1 MRIIKKEIRI
11 VGFDDGPFVPRSKG
25 KVPVIG
31 VVFRGGDFLDGVF
44 KTDVTIDG
52 MDATDILIKIINR
65 SKHKEQLRV
74 IMLNGIT
81 IGGFNMINISKL
93 YEKTNLPVI
102 AINRKMPN
110 LKKIRI
116 ALQNFNDFEKRWNC
130 IEDAGKIQK
139 MKIEKNKNLYFQFKG
154 LKQREAEE
162 IIRVSCTRSLI
173 PEPLR
178 VAHLIASA
186 LIKGE
191 SGGRA

>member
-110 LKKIRI
+110 LKKIRT

>member
-1 MRIIKKEIRI
+1 MRNIKREIRI
-11 VGFDDGPFVPRSKG
+11 VGFDDGPFIPRTKG

-44 KTDVTIDG
+44 KTEVAIDG
-52 MDATDILIKIINR
+52 IDATDSLIKIINR

-81 IGGFNMINISKL
+81 IGGFNMINISEVYK
-93 YEKTNLPVI
+93 KTNLPVI
-102 AINRKMPN
+102 AINRKKPD
-110 LKKIRI
+110 LKKIRT
-116 ALQNFNDFEKRWNC
+116 ALQNFDDFEDRWKC
-130 IEDAGKIQK
+130 IEDAGEIQK
-139 MKIEKNKNLYFQFKG
+139 MKIEKDKNIYFQSKG
-154 LKQREAEE
+154 LKQNEVER
-162 IIRVSCTRSLI
+162 IIKLSCTRSLI

>member
-1 MRIIKKEIRI
+1 MRNIKREIRI
-11 VGFDDGPFVPRSKG
+11 VGFDDAPFIPRSEG

-31 VVFRGGDFLDGVF
+31 VVFRGGDFLDGVI
-44 KTDVTIDG
+44 KTEVAIDG
-52 MDATDILIKIINR
+52 MDASDTLIKIVNQ

-81 IGGFNMINISKL
+81 IGGFNMINISKI
-93 YEKTNLPVI
+93 YKKTGLPII
-102 AINRKMPN
+102 AINRKRPN
-110 LKKIRI
+110 LKKIRT
-116 ALQNFNDFEKRWNC
+116 ALQNFDDFEDRWKC

-139 MKIEKNKNLYFQFKG
+139 MKIEKDKNIYFQFKG
-154 LKQREAEE
+154 LKENEVER
-162 IIRVSCTRSLI
+162 IIRLSCTRSLI